1 MRVRYHGPHDGVRL
15 PLSER
20 GYVEVAR
27 DEVIE
32 VSDPLGRS
40 LLEQPD
46 NWEQVA
52 DKPPAATTKAAKA
65 EKKED

>member
-15 PLSER
+15 PVPGSR
-20 GYVEVAR
+20 DVEVAR
-27 DEVIE
+27 GDEIE

-46 NWEQVA
+46 NWEAVTE
-52 DKPPAATTKAAKA
+52 KPPKTGKPATTAA
-65 EKKED
+65 EKGD